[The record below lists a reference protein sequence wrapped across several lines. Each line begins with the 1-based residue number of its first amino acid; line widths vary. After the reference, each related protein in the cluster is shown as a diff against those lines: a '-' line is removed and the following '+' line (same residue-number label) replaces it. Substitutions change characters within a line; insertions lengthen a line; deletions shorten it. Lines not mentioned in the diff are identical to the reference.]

1 MSAGARQRRAVGL
14 GAWLLLALVTAGW
27 LWQARASVAW
37 WAWPVVLAPFA
48 ALLPGMLSPSRNAW
62 LLALLATIGYAT
74 LPSRSSTT
82 VGVMDVIANPNAEL
96 LAPVLAGMSLVAF
109 FLIIPAARTLPA
121 PPRDASG

>member
-74 LPSRSSTT
+74 